1 MQTGLTCSNNTDEDD
16 AYLDDE
22 LVDCARTDH
31 DQEFMAAGQ
40 TEKSDSREDEG
51 DDPLTNSDG
60 NPERLLEGTEASE
73 VPETAPENI
82 CQNESSTP
90 AQPDDHGQEESA
102 PEPIRFRSDKA
113 RRPPAWIQDYELT

>member
-16 AYLDDE
+16 AYLNDE
-22 LVDCARTDH
+22 LVDCARTDR

-82 CQNESSTP
+82 CQNESNTP
-90 AQPDDHGQEESA
+90 AQPGDHDQEESA
-102 PEPIRFRSDKA
+102 PESIRFRPDGA
-113 RRPPAWIQDYELT
+113 RRPPA